1 MNTIRNKLYC
11 LEKFLR
17 KESFQE
23 ETFGLMKLSG
33 MLQAPPI
40 MVREITEWA
49 KSNIINFIACNYPLN
64 NSNKNILKNI
74 SILSDCDSKNVLS
87 KSFKV
92 NLTNWKYISDEF
104 MEENNEKIKL
114 MSISTIEDLLR
125 KSESSLS
132 GYDIRSKIPPLGIT
146 VPNFIVEYYGAKK
159 TISYNDAKK
168 LLKKIKNTKF
178 VFKNVMPENIMVNL
192 SFDIYNK
199 NVAEYHPS
207 EIFGGTSSIY
217 IYPASISEQTFWMI
231 DRKPIEIKQ
240 EIDEIFFIMS
250 NAIKHELIH
259 FSQDLLSIII
269 NSNKAGLPS
278 KYLSVEKNEPDI
290 LYDISDYDSED
301 YLHKHDSSKIEF
313 YPILEDEIEQFYRD
327 NPINNF
333 IVKGFS
339 YDQFTLVQKKIIDET
354 FSNAKKDFIEESE
367 FFNALKENSIKKWQ
381 KAVSL
386 FWSEVTIDRKK
397 RY

>member
-125 KSESSLS
+125 KSESSLL
-132 GYDIRSKIPPLGIT
+132 GYDVRSKIPPLGIT
-146 VPNFIVEYYGAKK
+146 VPNFIVQYYGVKK

-178 VFKNVMPENIMVNL
+178 VFKNVMPENIVVNL

-207 EIFGGTSSIY
+207 AIFGGTSSIY

-231 DRKPIEIKQ
+231 DRKTTEIKQ